1 LLTIGKSFLSG
12 TDTASEMELMPK
24 PEHSI
29 RINHT
34 NSCNGTRDP
43 EETSD
48 TTETDVLTLE
58 VVNNHQI
65 LSLSGTTAI
74 MELIKLGG

>member
-1 LLTIGKSFLSG
+1 MIDTNGGYSIQELRPSDLLLTMDTSFLSG

-24 PEHSI
+24 PDLST

-58 VVNNHQI
+58 VVNNHQ
-65 LSLSGTTAI
+65 
-74 MELIKLGG
+74 

>member
-1 LLTIGKSFLSG
+1 
-12 TDTASEMELMPK
+12 MELMPK
-24 PEHSI
+24 PDLST